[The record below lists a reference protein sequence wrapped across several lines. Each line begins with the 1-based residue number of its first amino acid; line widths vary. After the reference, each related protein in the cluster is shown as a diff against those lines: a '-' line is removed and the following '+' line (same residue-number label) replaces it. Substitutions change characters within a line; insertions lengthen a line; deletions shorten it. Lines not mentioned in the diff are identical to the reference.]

1 MNTEKTYLAIDL
13 KSFYASVE
21 CVERNLDPLDT
32 NLIVA
37 DSERTDHTICLA
49 VSPSLKTFG
58 ISSRSRLFEV
68 KKHLDEIN
76 LKRQTQNN
84 AHPPKSYSY
93 KFLIENP
100 NATIDYIVATPRMSL
115 YIDYSKRIFN
125 IYLKYVSQEDIHPYS
140 IDEVFID
147 ISDYLNLYKT
157 TPRQLATIITSDI
170 LHSTG
175 ITATVGIGSNLYLCK
190 VAMDIL
196 AKKMPADRNG
206 ARIAELNEMQ
216 YRQTLWS
223 HKPLTDFWRIG
234 KGIANRLY
242 QYGIDT
248 QGKLARCS
256 MTNENL
262 LYELF
267 GTNAEIIID
276 HAWGWEPC
284 TIRDIKNYR
293 PDNHSLSC
301 GQILPRA
308 YTISEATTIIEEMA
322 TNLILSLIE
331 QNFLAG
337 HISLYIGYEDKIS
350 PTTISTSLNFPT
362 SSEHDIVPLLIKT
375 FKENIKRELKI
386 RRINITFGKLTN
398 TPLNSPSNFHP
409 SPIFNDKNEEEITS
423 TIQFYEKELSRQ
435 KTIIKLRNKYG
446 KNSILKGIN
455 FKQESTNRDRNKQI
469 GGHKA

>member
-21 CVERNLDPLDT
+21 CVERNLNPLDT
-32 NLIVA
+32 NLVVA

-49 VSPSLKTFG
+49 VSPSLKTYG
-58 ISSRSRLFEV
+58 IGGRPRLFEV
-68 KKHLDEIN
+68 KKRLDEIN
-76 LKRQTQNN
+76 LKRKAPND
-84 AHPPKSYSY
+84 AHTPKSYSY
-93 KFLIENP
+93 QFLTENP
-100 NATIDYIVATPRMSL
+100 NTHIDYIVATPRMAL

-125 IYLKYVSQEDIHPYS
+125 IYLKYISQEDIHPYS

-147 ISDYLNLYKT
+147 ISDYLNIYKT
-157 TPRQLATIITSDI
+157 TPRQLATIITNDI
-170 LHSTG
+170 LHTTG

-196 AKKMPADRNG
+196 AKKMPADQNG

-216 YRQTLWS
+216 YRKTLWN

-234 KGIANRLY
+234 RGIANRLY

-256 MTNENL
+256 ISNENL
-262 LYELF
+262 LYDLF

-284 TIRDIKNYR
+284 TIRDIKNYK

-308 YTISEATTIIEEMA
+308 YTTLETTTIIEEMA

-331 QNFLAG
+331 QNLLTC

-350 PTTISTSLNFPT
+350 PTTISTSLNLPT
-362 SSEHDIVPLLIKT
+362 SSEHDIIPLLIKT
-375 FKENIKRELKI
+375 FNENTKNNLKI
-386 RRINITFGKLTN
+386 RRVNITFGKLTN
-398 TPLNSPSNFHP
+398 TPLNNPSNFFP
-409 SPIFNDKNEEEITS
+409 TPILNDKDKEETS
-423 TIQFYEKELSRQ
+423 ATTQFYKKELSRQ